1 MSMLTPPGMGGKYRI
16 TGDSYPRM
24 RRPRRR
30 RRIVAASVAATAAL
44 GVLSWGTVQLL
55 DAFTGGGTTVRA
67 AGDGGECEPAG
78 DDGNDR
84 DGTKGGASAAA
95 ARSTENSGAS
105 PAALPKPSAI
115 TVNVYNATTR
125 GGLARKTADALE
137 KRGFTIGEVANA
149 PASLDKK
156 VKKAGLLMGP
166 PAAYRNGAFDVLLTQ
181 LPGAEVRAVER
192 KTSEDGGKT
201 GKTDGGDGRKDPEKN
216 AAEREIDL
224 VIGKAFKALAE
235 EKDVRKAM
243 AALASPS
250 PSPSGCR

>member
-16 TGDSYPRM
+16 TGDGYPRM

-67 AGDGGECEPAG
+67 AADGRGCEPDGGNGKSDAKNG
-78 DDGNDR
+78 GN
-84 DGTKGGASAAA
+84 AAA
-95 ARSTENSGAS
+95 ARSANNSGAS
-105 PAALPKPSAI
+105 PVALPKPSAI

-125 GGLARKTADALE
+125 SGLARKTADALE

-166 PAAYRNGAFDVLLTQ
+166 PAAYGNGAFDVLLTQ

-192 KTSEDGGKT
+192 RASEEAGSGERAP
-201 GKTDGGDGRKDPEKN
+201 GKN
-216 AAEREIDL
+216 AGEREVDL

-235 EKDVRKAM
+235 EKDVREAM

-250 PSPSGCR
+250 PSPSPSDCR

>member
-30 RRIVAASVAATAAL
+30 RRIVVASVAATAAL

-55 DAFTGGGTTVRA
+55 DVFTGGGTTVRA
-67 AGDGGECEPAG
+67 AGEGGECEPA
-78 DDGNDR
+78 DDGA
-84 DGTKGGASAAA
+84 KGGSSAAA
-95 ARSTENSGAS
+95 ARSAGDSAAS
-105 PAALPKPSAI
+105 PDALPKPSAI

-166 PAAYRNGAFDVLLTQ
+166 PAAYGNGAFDVLLTQ

-192 KTSEDGGKT
+192 KASGDAGKA
-201 GKTDGGDGRKDPEKN
+201 GDGKKS

-250 PSPSGCR
+250 PSPSPSNCR

>member
-55 DAFTGGGTTVRA
+55 DAFTGGDTTVRA

-78 DDGNDR
+78 DGGNDR
-84 DGTKGGASAAA
+84 DGAKGGASAAA
-95 ARSTENSGAS
+95 ARSAENSGAS
-105 PAALPKPSAI
+105 PGALPKPSAI

-125 GGLARKTADALE
+125 SGLARKTADALE

-192 KTSEDGGKT
+192 KAPEDGGKA
-201 GKTDGGDGRKDPEKN
+201 GSGDGKKAPGKN
-216 AAEREIDL
+216 AAEREVDL

-250 PSPSGCR
+250 PSPSPSACR

>member
-30 RRIVAASVAATAAL
+30 RGIVVAAVAATAAL

-55 DAFTGGGTTVRA
+55 DAFTGGTTTVRA
-67 AGDGGECEPAG
+67 AGGDRSCERGDGERGDSAGPGSGVTARPAG
-78 DDGNDR
+78 D
-84 DGTKGGASAAA
+84 
-95 ARSTENSGAS
+95 SGAS
-105 PAALPKPSAI
+105 GEPGRTAAPGALPKPSAV

-125 GGLARKTADALE
+125 GGLAKKTADALE

-156 VKKAGLLMGP
+156 VKEAGLLMGP
-166 PAAYRNGAFDVLLTQ
+166 PAAYRSGAFDVLRTQ
-181 LPGAEVRAVER
+181 LPGAEVRAVDR
-192 KTSEDGGKT
+192 KGE
-201 GKTDGGDGRKDPEKN
+201 
-216 AAEREIDL
+216 EIDL
-224 VIGKAFKALAE
+224 VIGKAFTGLAA
-235 EKDVRKAM
+235 EKEARKAM

-250 PSPSGCR
+250 PSPSPSGC

>member
-16 TGDSYPRM
+16 TGNSYPRM

-30 RRIVAASVAATAAL
+30 RRIVAASVAATAAV

-55 DAFTGGGTTVRA
+55 DVFTGGGTTVRA
-67 AGDGGECEPAG
+67 AGDAPGCERSGGGPSKNG
-78 DDGNDR
+78 
-84 DGTKGGASAAA
+84 GTGVA
-95 ARSTENSGAS
+95 ARSAGGESPGAS
-105 PAALPKPSAI
+105 PDALPKPSAI

-125 GGLARKTADALE
+125 GGLARKTADTLE

-156 VKKAGLLMGP
+156 VEKTGLLMGP
-166 PAAYRNGAFDVLLTQ
+166 PAAYGNGAFDVLLAQ

-192 KTSEDGGKT
+192 RMSGESGES
-201 GKTDGGDGRKDPEKN
+201 GDGKS
-216 AAEREIDL
+216 EIDL
-224 VIGKAFKALAE
+224 VIGKGFKALAG
-235 EKDVRKAM
+235 EKDVREAM

-250 PSPSGCR
+250 PSPSASGCR

>member
-55 DAFTGGGTTVRA
+55 DAFTGGGTKVRA
-67 AGDGGECEPAG
+67 AADGRGCEPSGEGTGGSGKDGGSG
-78 DDGNDR
+78 V
-84 DGTKGGASAAA
+84 A
-95 ARSTENSGAS
+95 ARSADGSGAAPS
-105 PAALPKPSAI
+105 ALPKPSAV

-125 GGLARKTADALE
+125 SGLARKTADALE

-156 VKKAGLLMGP
+156 VKETGLLMGP
-166 PAAYRNGAFDVLLTQ
+166 PAAYGNGAFDVLLAQ

-192 KTSEDGGKT
+192 GAAEDAGRSQDAGS
-201 GKTDGGDGRKDPEKN
+201 GRKDPGKG
-216 AAEREIDL
+216 AGKTEIDL

-235 EKDVRKAM
+235 EKEVRKAM

-250 PSPSGCR
+250 PSPSPSGCR

>member
-16 TGDSYPRM
+16 TGDRYPRM

-55 DAFTGGGTTVRA
+55 DVFTGGSTTVRA
-67 AGDGGECEPAG
+67 AGEGGECEPAG
-78 DDGNDR
+78 EGAKNEDGAE
-84 DGTKGGASAAA
+84 GGASAAA
-95 ARSTENSGAS
+95 ARSAEDSGAS
-105 PAALPKPSAI
+105 PDALPKPSAI

-125 GGLARKTADALE
+125 SGLARKTADALE

-166 PAAYRNGAFDVLLTQ
+166 PAAYGNGAFDVLLTQ

-192 KTSEDGGKT
+192 KASGDADKADKADKSGSGK
-201 GKTDGGDGRKDPEKN
+201 KN
-216 AAEREIDL
+216 AAEREVDL
-224 VIGKAFKALAE
+224 VIGKAFKALAG

-250 PSPSGCR
+250 PSPSASACR